1 MRMVHLAP
9 GAGGGFYCENCVRDA
24 MMLRQLCR
32 LGHDAIALPMYLP
45 AGPEQQDIPKGPLFF
60 GGINV
65 YLQQKLGL
73 FRHTPRWLDAILDSP
88 RLLSR
93 AARQAG
99 VSNVKQ
105 LGETTISMLQ
115 GKDGKQV
122 KELDRLIEW
131 LILPEN
137 RPDVVVL
144 SNALLMGV
152 AGPIRQ
158 KFGCAV
164 VSLLQDEDGFVDG
177 LGQPW
182 SGQVWEL
189 MRQCAA
195 EVDLFVAVSRYYQE
209 LMAEKLALPTGR
221 IQIAY
226 PGLELSDYPAGQK
239 NGGVLTL
246 GYLARLCPDNG
257 FDLLVDAV
265 IGLAAEPGLPAVR
278 LIASGGQTAA
288 DTAYIDSVKK
298 KIQAAGLQ
306 ERVEFR
312 EDFSLDS
319 RKTFFQ
325 TIDLMCVPFRKPAA
339 YGLCVLESMASGVG
353 FIAPAAGVFPEY
365 ADCSGAG
372 VLVEPNSCPH
382 LMAALRG
389 LICNPAKIHD
399 MGQKG
404 RQAALQHFDI
414 KTNSK
419 QYLNLL
425 EGVMR
430 K

>member
-1 MRMVHLAP
+1 MRIVHLAP

-73 FRHTPRWLDAILDSP
+73 FRHTPRWLDALLDSP

-99 VSNVKQ
+99 VSNVRQ

-115 GKDGKQV
+115 GQDGKQV
-122 KELDRLIEW
+122 KELNRLIEW
-131 LILPEN
+131 LLLPEN

-158 KFGCAV
+158 TLGCAV
-164 VSLLQDEDGFVDG
+164 VSLLQDEDGFIEG

-182 SGQVWEL
+182 SQQVWDR

-195 EVDLFVAVSRYYQE
+195 DVDLFAAVSRYYLE
-209 LMAEKLALPTGR
+209 RMAEKLALPTGR
-221 IQIAY
+221 IQVVY
-226 PGLELSDYPAGQK
+226 PGLAISDYPAGPK
-239 NGGVLTL
+239 NNDILTL

-257 FDLLVDAV
+257 FDMLVDAV
-265 IGLAAEPGLPAVR
+265 IGLAAEPGLPPVR
-278 LIASGGQTAA
+278 LVASGGQTAA
-288 DTAYIDSVKK
+288 DIVYIDSVKK
-298 KIQAAGLQ
+298 KIQAAGLHK
-306 ERVEFR
+306 RVAFR
-312 EDFSLDS
+312 EDFSFDS
-319 RKTFFQ
+319 RKAFFQ

-372 VLVEPNSCPH
+372 ILVEPNSCTH

-389 LICNPAKIHD
+389 LVCNPAKIRE
-399 MGQKG
+399 MGEKG
-404 RQAALQHFDI
+404 RQAALRHFDI
-414 KTNSK
+414 TLNSR
-419 QYLNLL
+419 QYLKLL
-425 EGVMR
+425 EGVIR
-430 K
+430 T

>member
-1 MRMVHLAP
+1 MRIVHLAP

-32 LGHDAIALPMYLP
+32 LGHEAIALPMYLP

-73 FRHTPRWLDAILDSP
+73 FRHTPRWLDALLDSP

-115 GKDGKQV
+115 GQDGKQV

-152 AGPIRQ
+152 VGPIRQ
-158 KFGCAV
+158 KLGCAV
-164 VSLLQDEDGFVDG
+164 ISLLQDEDGFVDG

-189 MRQCAA
+189 MRRCAA
-195 EVDLFVAVSRYYQE
+195 NVDLFVAVSRYYLE
-209 LMAEKLALPTGR
+209 LMTEKLALKTQQ
-221 IQIAY
+221 IQVAY
-226 PGLELSDYPAGQK
+226 PGLELSEYPAAQK
-239 NGGVLTL
+239 KGSPLTL

-257 FDLLVDAV
+257 FDMLVDAV
-265 IGLAAEPGLPAVR
+265 IGLAAEPGLPAVK

-288 DTAYIDSVKK
+288 DKNYIDSIKR
-298 KIQAAGLQ
+298 KIRTAGMQ

-319 RKTFFQ
+319 RKAFFAA
-325 TIDLMCVPFRKPAA
+325 IDLMCVPFRKPVA

-372 VLVEPNSCPH
+372 ILVEPNSCSH

-404 RQAALQHFDI
+404 HQAALQHFDI
-414 KTNSK
+414 KINSK
-419 QYLNLL
+419 QYEKLL
-425 EGVMR
+425 EGVLR

>member
-1 MRMVHLAP
+1 MRIVHLAP

-73 FRHTPRWLDAILDSP
+73 FRHTPRWLDALLDSP

-99 VSNVKQ
+99 VSNVRQ

-115 GKDGKQV
+115 GQDGKQV
-122 KELDRLIEW
+122 KELNRLIEW
-131 LILPEN
+131 LLLPEN

-158 KFGCAV
+158 TLGCAV
-164 VSLLQDEDGFVDG
+164 VSLLQDEDGFIEG

-182 SGQVWEL
+182 SQQVWDR

-195 EVDLFVAVSRYYQE
+195 DVDLFAAVSRYYLE
-209 LMAEKLALPTGR
+209 RMAEKLALPTGR
-221 IQIAY
+221 IQVVY
-226 PGLELSDYPAGQK
+226 PGLAISDYPAGPK
-239 NGGVLTL
+239 NNDILTL

-257 FDLLVDAV
+257 FDMLVDAV
-265 IGLAAEPGLPAVR
+265 IGLAAEPGLPPVR
-278 LIASGGQTAA
+278 LVASGGQTAA
-288 DTAYIDSVKK
+288 DTVYIDSVKK
-298 KIQAAGLQ
+298 KIQAAGLHK
-306 ERVEFR
+306 RVAFR
-312 EDFSLDS
+312 EDFSFDS
-319 RKTFFQ
+319 RKAFFQ

-372 VLVEPNSCPH
+372 ILVEPNSCTH

-389 LICNPAKIHD
+389 LVCNPAKIRE
-399 MGQKG
+399 MGVKG
-404 RQAALQHFDI
+404 RQAALRHFDI
-414 KTNSK
+414 TLNSR
-419 QYLNLL
+419 QYLKLL
-425 EGVMR
+425 EGVIR
-430 K
+430 T